1 MLLTLLILIVC
12 VSYFVYNLRYEFLN
26 FPLFLLARLQGHRFK
41 LAKTQQEIKE
51 ALMLTDKGHGIEELI
66 ATPAFEPI
74 LSLESVNGK
83 QWIELK
89 KNFLIF
95 QKFLPSIQQLGI
107 VAKHEMNKKLNEHSA
122 ELNSKDISIL
132 TLRIFVNWM
141 FNEVDSFNNVLSEEK
156 LNKIYESSIEYRKQI
171 AFKGVGCQAKKQE
184 SVDIIVNL
192 LKNSEKYKNVF
203 VDWSQPEYFS
213 VVMQPF
219 IISPMIN
226 VSDIAV
232 SVKQNIHKLEQFN
245 NDTSSFIDYAIF
257 NAHPFPV
264 LERFDKKTNTQIFIK
279 ITDLKEEKYNYGYG
293 PRACLGRLY
302 AREFLNEFFEPILQ
316 NHRTINFMPQK
327 DHLYSGRD
335 NDNGNLTESIYQLKM
350 MAKIYSSLILERV
363 RLQFK
368 SISVDYQE

>member
-1 MLLTLLILIVC
+1 MFLTLAVLISC
-12 VSYFVYNLRYEFLN
+12 VIYVVYNLRYEFLN
-26 FPLFLLARLQGHRFK
+26 FPLYLLARLQGHRFK
-41 LAKTQQEIKE
+41 LARTPEEIKE
-51 ALMLTDKGHGIEELI
+51 ALMLTDKSHGIEEMI

-74 LSLESVNGK
+74 LSLESVNGE

-107 VAKHEMNKKLNEHSA
+107 VAKHEMNKKLHSAA
-122 ELNSKDISIL
+122 ELNSKEISIL
-132 TLRIFVNWM
+132 TLKIFVNWM
-141 FNEVDSFNNVLSEEK
+141 FNEDDCFNNILSEEN
-156 LNKIYESSIEYRKQI
+156 LNKIYESSIEYRKEI
-171 AFKGVGCQAKKQE
+171 AFKGVGSRAKKQQ
-184 SVDIIVNL
+184 SVDIIVDL
-192 LKNSEKYKNVF
+192 LKSSEKYKNVF
-203 VDWSQPEYFS
+203 RDWSQPEYFS

-232 SVKQNIHKLEQFN
+232 SVKQNLSKLEQFN
-245 NDTSSFIDYAIF
+245 YDTSNFVDYAIF

-264 LERFDKKTNTQIFIK
+264 LERYNKKTNTQIFIK
-279 ITDLKEEKYNYGYG
+279 LTDLKEEKYNYGYG

-302 AREFLNEFFEPILQ
+302 AREFLKEFFEPILQ
-316 NHRTINFMPQK
+316 NSDAIKFMPENG
-327 DHLYSGRD
+327 HLYSGRD
-335 NDNGNLTESIYQLKM
+335 NDNGNLSESIYQLKM
-350 MAKIYSSLILERV
+350 MAKIYSSLLLKRV